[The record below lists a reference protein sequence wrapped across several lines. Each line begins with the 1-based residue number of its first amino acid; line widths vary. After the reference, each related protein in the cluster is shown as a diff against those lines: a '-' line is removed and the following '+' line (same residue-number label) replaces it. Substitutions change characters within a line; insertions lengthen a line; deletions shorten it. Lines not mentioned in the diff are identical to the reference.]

1 MNELG
6 MIKSIPIAILL
17 LITVVGIQQG
27 ASAIHDQNLG
37 VNTWITPNGTQAH
50 TINLNQGPASQP
62 PIGEATVTEEEEGA
76 AEADELPS
84 PEPTTPTTTDE
95 DEEEE
100 EDETTPPDEEDE
112 EDEED
117 AEDEGG

>member
-1 MNELG
+1 
-6 MIKSIPIAILL
+6 MIKSIPIAVLL

-27 ASAIHDQNLG
+27 AFAIHDQNLG

-62 PIGEATVTEEEEGA
+62 PIGEATLTEEGA

-84 PEPTTPTTTDE
+84 PEPATPTATEDE
-95 DEEEE
+95 DEE
-100 EDETTPPDEEDE
+100 EDETTPSEEDE
-112 EDEED
+112 EDEE
-117 AEDEGG
+117 G

>member
-1 MNELG
+1 MNELN

-17 LITVVGIQQG
+17 LITVVSIQHG
-27 ASAIHDQNLG
+27 AFAIHDQNLG
-37 VNTWITPNGTQAH
+37 VNTWITANGTQAH

-62 PIGEATVTEEEEGA
+62 PTGEATVTEEEGA

-117 AEDEGG
+117 AEDEG